1 MNTNNGLHDHMS
13 ALGNAVLAGW
23 TAASGVALLDPGSR
37 WTAPGVGAIAFILA
51 LFTSQRR

>member
-1 MNTNNGLHDHMS
+1 MS